1 MSGSRETQFWE
12 WTHSCMRFAFAELED
27 DMPRTRPS
35 ASSLPAEKVCVLDM
49 PAQMQAP
56 CVEKQFRVELSSSA
70 ERVRG
75 TLQLAAAK
83 GIERACSLCAPL
95 PESQGAC
102 AADDLSGRFRR
113 TMCDA

>member
-1 MSGSRETQFWE
+1 MRRSRETQFKE

-56 CVEKQFRVELSSSA
+56 CVENQFRVELSSSSA

-75 TLQLAAAK
+75 TLQLAAEK

-102 AADDLSGRFRR
+102 AADDLYGRFRR
-113 TMCDA
+113 TMY